1 MSVIYI
7 YLLSIY
13 LPTYLSFFL
22 SFFLFFFLS
31 INQWINH
38 SQWLHIS
45 RGKFLYQQCQG
56 LKLLDLC
63 NASSIM
69 DREICLVQDF
79 WLSPPNLLPFTLRY
93 GSKWLKSNIDYWFW
107 MLSCQCL
114 HFSLMQESRWID
126 ASQVGPTYQSNETF
140 KGHLIAH
147 SAQFW
152 SFLPAQSLSFD
163 WMMWWI
169 KSILKKHV
177 RNLWHNNWKICTVR
191 IHPWVGQP
199 KQYVQIWTH
208 RITTY
213 LETAGRCIVHCKG
226 QHLSEILK
234 ILLPSRLSSLRVIF
248 RHIFNIKQCEKQC
261 RTYKRIWKALWSS
274 VWVW

>member
-1 MSVIYI
+1 
-7 YLLSIY
+7 
-13 LPTYLSFFL
+13 
-22 SFFLFFFLS
+22 
-31 INQWINH
+31 
-38 SQWLHIS
+38 
-45 RGKFLYQQCQG
+45 
-56 LKLLDLC
+56 
-63 NASSIM
+63 M

-177 RNLWHNNWKICTVR
+177 RNLWHNNWKIYTIHITLYRGGSR
-191 IHPWVGQP
+191 IHPWVEQP

-208 RITTY
+208 HNVSRNCRQMHCSLQRPALVRDLEDIAAIQTVLVAYDISSY
-213 LETAGRCIVHCKG
+213 L
-226 QHLSEILK
+226 
-234 ILLPSRLSSLRVIF
+234 
-248 RHIFNIKQCEKQC
+248 
-261 RTYKRIWKALWSS
+261 
-274 VWVW
+274 